1 MWLRR
6 GSMLL
11 DVFSSKQE
19 QEKHRLQQLRRLAEQ
34 DVVKWQDDKN
44 HPNCTLCDL
53 HASPAEQRWNMD
65 MKVSSNNRALQA
77 DTMQARKELLASF
90 SRYDQLAK
98 QIVNLAPIVD
108 GRRCSTQKRLQ
119 EAVFARANM
128 FLRKHTF
135 ASESL
140 PSVKDKAGKKEGHN
154 HVRSEV
160 QEQLRILK
168 EQDILLD
175 QYLEAAKKARNL
187 DDVASLKHNQEEIR
201 QEIKRIQMESAH
213 HDADEP

>member
-1 MWLRR
+1 
-6 GSMLL
+6 
-11 DVFSSKQE
+11 
-19 QEKHRLQQLRRLAEQ
+19 
-34 DVVKWQDDKN
+34 
-44 HPNCTLCDL
+44 
-53 HASPAEQRWNMD
+53 

-77 DTMQARKELLASF
+77 DTMQARKELLTSF

-128 FLRKHTF
+128 FLRKHVRPIFSLIQTF

-140 PSVKDKAGKKEGHN
+140 PSVKDKADKKEGHN
-154 HVRSEV
+154 HVRAEV

-168 EQDILLD
+168 EQDILLY